1 MHDCC
6 YKMRWLMKIEMG
18 ESIILSWLR
27 HVKECQIVQTNWKP
41 SQNWDVQ
48 NKNILEDLLKES
60 SEEFKKYNLFK
71 PMKSNESKIGIGQ
84 ILKQAEIDLIGI
96 SFGNEKCKKCKQSK
110 ENRIYAVDI
119 AFHEKGLNYGK
130 KEETISIVLMKYVR
144 TAMCL
149 YGYYGV
155 NEGTIIFASPKIGQT
170 LTDELLKDIEI
181 MKKIINK
188 QNLNY
193 EIILIANHDFRKI
206 IMEPITA
213 VLGNVADTTELFM
226 RSLQMFKLVT
236 GAEKFNQIASKNEKN
251 TKGNDNNEY
260 KEMKIG
266 VIARTVFRNIL
277 AEGKIGNKQLLSLM
291 EIEYSRKEFGIN
303 YAVLKMAN
311 ENESK
316 SPDRYYASIIEIN
329 DKKYYLCSE
338 WYESSRDKLIKWIND
353 YQDGKYN

>member
-1 MHDCC
+1 
-6 YKMRWLMKIEMG
+6 
-18 ESIILSWLR
+18 
-27 HVKECQIVQTNWKP
+27 
-41 SQNWDVQ
+41 
-48 NKNILEDLLKES
+48 
-60 SEEFKKYNLFK
+60 
-71 PMKSNESKIGIGQ
+71 
-84 ILKQAEIDLIGI
+84 
-96 SFGNEKCKKCKQSK
+96 
-110 ENRIYAVDI
+110 
-119 AFHEKGLNYGK
+119 
-130 KEETISIVLMKYVR
+130 MKYVR

-260 KEMKIG
+260 KE
-266 VIARTVFRNIL
+266 IL
-277 AEGKIGNKQLLSLM
+277 I
-291 EIEYSRKEFGIN
+291 
-303 YAVLKMAN
+303 
-311 ENESK
+311 
-316 SPDRYYASIIEIN
+316 DRLNRLA
-329 DKKYYLCSE
+329 LC
-338 WYESSRDKLIKWIND
+338 
-353 YQDGKYN
+353 Q